1 MTRSGSRSQGTWYQY
16 SVDLTAYADQT
27 GYVAIR
33 HFNCSDEFLLLVDD
47 ITIVQPGINPDPT
60 WTSVSNVVSPYTL
73 TGLRSGTSYMAVVR
87 SLCDIDSYGEWSEP
101 ILFTTESGNAFFT
114 DGNWNE
120 GANWSCATVPT
131 GNDVDVIIA
140 ADAIIPAGYV
150 AVVNDIEITGGGSIT
165 IEDGGQ
171 LVANCNVF
179 ATIKKNIIGY
189 GAYNTNTN
197 LGYYLIALP
206 TTIGVSPSNIGLL
219 TTPAEKYDL
228 YSWNRTADYE
238 EWQNYKQ
245 GSFSLY
251 NEMGYLYANVN
262 DVEMSITGTL
272 RRSNSNVLWTPPY
285 DSDHHGFNL
294 YGNPFPCNAH
304 IIGRLPYYKMN
315 ANGNGFEIVSGWVT
329 IAPMEGFFLES
340 TMENQNRGIQRD
352 EPSGKGSQSGQ
363 IDIKLCQ
370 NTVTIDNVLV
380 VFEDR
385 ETEGVGKLVFDENS
399 SSIALQR
406 EGKDYG
412 ALFAQSSGEV
422 PVSFVAK
429 TDGSYT
435 LSFAIE
441 GVSFSYLHL
450 VDNLTGENVDLLDTA
465 ALRQAQGPLTYTFEA
480 HSGDPVSRFTIVY
493 EVK

>member
-1 MTRSGSRSQGTWYQY
+1 
-16 SVDLTAYADQT
+16 
-27 GYVAIR
+27 
-33 HFNCSDEFLLLVDD
+33 
-47 ITIVQPGINPDPT
+47 
-60 WTSVSNVVSPYTL
+60 
-73 TGLRSGTSYMAVVR
+73 MAVVR
-87 SLCDIDSYGEWSEP
+87 SICDIDSYGEWSEP
-101 ILFTTESGNAFFT
+101 ILFTTESGNVLFT

-131 GNDVDVIIA
+131 GDDVDVIIA

-150 AVVNDIEITGGGSIT
+150 AVVNNIEIIGDRSIT

-171 LVANCNVF
+171 LVANCNVY
-179 ATIKKNIIGY
+179 ATIKKNITGY
-189 GAYNTNTN
+189 GAGSTNTN
-197 LGYYLIALP
+197 LGYYLIASP
-206 TTIGVSPSNIGLL
+206 TAMDVNPINIGLI
-219 TTPAEKYDL
+219 TTPAESYDL

-245 GSFSLY
+245 RTFWLY

-262 DVEMSITGTL
+262 DMEMSITGTL
-272 RRSNSNVLWTPPY
+272 RRSNTNVTWNPPY
-285 DSDHHGFNL
+285 DPDHHGFNL

-304 IIGRLPYYKMN
+304 IIGHLPYYKMN
-315 ANGNGFEIVSGWVT
+315 ANGSGFEIVSGWVT

-352 EPSGKGSQSGQ
+352 EPSSKGSQSGQ
-363 IDIKLCQ
+363 IDIKLSQ
-370 NTVTIDNVLV
+370 NTSRGSETIDNVLV

-385 ETEGVGKLVFDENS
+385 ETDGVGKLVFNENS
-399 SSIALQR
+399 SSIALPR

-412 ALFAQSSGEV
+412 ALFAQVSGEV

-429 TDGSYT
+429 TDGSFT
-435 LSFAIE
+435 LSFATE

-450 VDNLTGENVDLLDTA
+450 VDKLTGEDIDLLVPEPVE
-465 ALRQAQGPLTYTFEA
+465 GPASYTFDA
-480 HSGDPVSRFTIVY
+480 HAGDPVSRFTIIY